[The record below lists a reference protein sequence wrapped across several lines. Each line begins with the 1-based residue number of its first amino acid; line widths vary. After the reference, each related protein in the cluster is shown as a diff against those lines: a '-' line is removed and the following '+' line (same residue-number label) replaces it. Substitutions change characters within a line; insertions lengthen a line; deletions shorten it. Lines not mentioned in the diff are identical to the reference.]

1 MAKSKAA
8 TILAI
13 IMEELNISKGASL
26 GDIMWALNAI
36 DEDGE
41 IKKMLI
47 TEIRKEVIGE
57 IKWKLA
63 IEKIA

>member
-13 IMEELNISKGASL
+13 IMEELNVPKGASL
-26 GDIMWALNAI
+26 GDIMWALDAI
-36 DEDGE
+36 DEDGK
-41 IKKMLI
+41 IKKMLV

>member
-13 IMEELNISKGASL
+13 IMEELNVPKGASL
-26 GDIMWALNAI
+26 GDIMRALDAI

-47 TEIRKEVIGE
+47 TEIRKEVIAD

>member
-1 MAKSKAA
+1 MTKSKAA

-13 IMEELNISKGASL
+13 IMEELNVPKGASL
-26 GDIMWALNAI
+26 GDIMWALDAI

-47 TEIRKEVIGE
+47 TEIRKEVIAD